1 MIQLLYSL
9 IYASTEHVSILART
23 LGAAITAAALFLCF
37 APWFVRLL
45 KAKGYCEPSRD
56 FGSLAASGKAGTPT
70 LGGILIYVV
79 VLATAILWCK
89 FSTSFTFI
97 PLIAGVGFG
106 TIGLMDDL
114 RKIRGKSSEAGISL
128 RAKYAGQIV
137 MGAMVAFFFLHPFFS
152 PISSQLTRDSLYLPL
167 LPGGLFLGLA
177 YAAVI
182 LVFMVAA
189 ANSVN
194 LTDGMDGLAIM
205 PAILVAL
212 VLGALGY
219 ITGRVDFA
227 QYFQFFPAVD
237 AAGRTVYGLKE
248 AGELMVLGAAIAGA
262 GVGFLWFN
270 AHPATMFMGDTGSM
284 ALGGMLG
291 SMAVIS
297 KQEVV
302 FFIAGGLFVIE
313 CASSFIQ
320 DYIGL
325 KILGRR
331 IFFRAPLHHNM
342 LHKGIAETKV
352 TVRLWILSLFF
363 AVLAL
368 CTLKLR

>member
-1 MIQLLYSL
+1 MIQLLYSML
-9 IYASTEHVSILART
+9 YASTEHVSLLART
-23 LGAAITAAALFLCF
+23 IGAGITSAVLFVVF
-37 APWFVRLL
+37 GSWFIKLL
-45 KAKGYCEPSRD
+45 KAKGYCEPSRE

-70 LGGILIYVV
+70 LGGIMIYLV
-79 VLATAILWCK
+79 VLASAILWCK
-89 FSTSFTFI
+89 FTTSFTFI

-106 TIGLMDDL
+106 TIGLLDDF
-114 RKIRGKSSEAGISL
+114 RKIRGKSSEAGISR
-128 RAKYAGQIV
+128 RAKYAGQII
-137 MGAMVAFFFLHPFFS
+137 MGALVAFFFLHPFFS
-152 PISSQLTRDSLYLPL
+152 PIQPYATRTSFFLPFVE
-167 LPGGLFLGLA
+167 GGIHMGVA
-177 YAAVI
+177 YVCVI

-194 LTDGMDGLAIM
+194 LTDGMDGLAIV

-227 QYFQFFPAVD
+227 EYFHFFPHAEG
-237 AAGRTVYGLKE
+237 ARTAYGLKE
-248 AGELMVLGAAIAGA
+248 SGELMVLSASIAGA

-270 AHPATMFMGDTGSM
+270 AHPATIFMGDTGSM

-291 SMAVIS
+291 SIAVIS
-297 KQEVV
+297 KQEVICV
-302 FFIAGGLFVIE
+302 IAGGLFVIE
-313 CASSFIQ
+313 VASSFLQ
-320 DYIGL
+320 ENIGF
-325 KILGRR
+325 KMLGRR

-342 LHKGIAETKV
+342 LHKGTAETKV
-352 TVRLWILSLFF
+352 TVRLWIISVFF